1 MRAAAMNGDSLQKYA
16 WLSIAAAVA
25 TIALK
30 AVAWQLTGS
39 VGLLSDAL
47 ESLVNL
53 AAAIMALSMLALAE
67 RPADEEHAFGH
78 SKAEYFASAF
88 EGLMI
93 LAAAAAI
100 GAAAIERFVHPRPIE
115 RFGAGLAVS
124 VAASLINFAVA
135 RVLLDAGRRYGSITL
150 EADAR
155 HLMTD
160 VWTSAGVLAAL
171 GAVMAT
177 GWNRLD
183 PAIAIVVAA
192 NIVRTGVG
200 LLRRSGSGLM
210 DASLPEEEQRAL
222 AAVLSGYHAQGIAFH
237 ALRSRL
243 AGRRAFVSMHV
254 LVPGAWSVAHAH
266 EVCERIEA
274 EVRGA
279 LPQASVFT
287 HIEPRE
293 DPASWHDVDL
303 DRR

>member
-1 MRAAAMNGDSLQKYA
+1 MNEDSLQKYA
-16 WLSIAAAVA
+16 WLSIAAALA

-30 AVAWQLTGS
+30 GIAWQLTQS
-39 VGLLSDAL
+39 VGMLSDAL

-53 AAAIMALSMLALAE
+53 AAAIMALSMLAIAE

-93 LAAAAAI
+93 LAAAVAI
-100 GAAAIERFVHPRPIE
+100 GAAAIERFLHPRPIE
-115 RFGAGLAVS
+115 RFGLGLAVS
-124 VAASLINFAVA
+124 IAASAINFAVA
-135 RVLLDAGRRYGSITL
+135 RVLLAAGQRYGSITL

-171 GAVMAT
+171 GAVTVT

-183 PAIAIVVAA
+183 PIIALAVAA
-192 NIVRTGVG
+192 NIVRTGIE

-210 DASLPEEEQRAL
+210 DAGLPEADQRAL
-222 AAVLSGYHAQGIAFH
+222 AGVLQSWHAQGIVFH

-243 AGRRAFVSMHV
+243 AGRRAFVTMHV
-254 LVPGAWSVAHAH
+254 LVPGAWSVAQAH

-274 EVRGA
+274 DVRSA
-279 LPQASVFT
+279 LPHASVFT

-293 DPASWHDVDL
+293 DPASWHDVEL